1 MTSDYVPNNPTTA
14 TEEAHLVALGYSGRD
29 FQRSMSLWSNLALG
43 FTYLSPLVGVYSL
56 FAYSLTLG
64 GPPAIW
70 WLVIVG
76 SGQFLVAL
84 VFGEVVSQYPL
95 AGGIYPWC
103 RRLWG
108 RKYAWIVAWVYLWAV
123 IVTVTAVAEFG
134 GGFVA
139 ALFGIEA
146 TKQVGLATAVGLLL
160 LAMAFNYSGT
170 NMLGRVAKVGLVAEL
185 IGVVALGLY
194 LLIFQRENS
203 FSVFFDSMG
212 AGGNDAYL
220 VTFFG
225 ASLSGLFLFYGF
237 EACGGVAE
245 EVEDP
250 TRQIPRAMMLTILI
264 GGISGLFSFAGYV
277 LAAPNLQAI
286 VDGQVADPIPSILED
301 TLGVAG
307 SKVFLCIAVMAFMSC
322 VLSLQA
328 AGSRLLYSSGR
339 DRMLPMSS
347 WLAHMSAKHSVP
359 TNALLVACVVPILI
373 CLYVYVDPNQLP
385 RVTAFAVLGI
395 YISFQAVV
403 LAALRQRIKGWRPA
417 GNWNLGSAGM
427 LVNLVAQAYGIMAIY
442 LLIKPGNTGTWID
455 DWVVALGLFVVLAS
469 GLLYLF
475 IAKPDRHSEGFAE
488 GDAIEVAN
496 LLRSQREQSPTPGQL
511 T

>member
-1 MTSDYVPNNPTTA
+1 MTSDSGPTSPTTA
-14 TEEAHLVALGYSGRD
+14 AEEAHLVALGYSGQD
-29 FQRSMSLWSNLALG
+29 FHRSMSLWANLALG

-70 WLVIVG
+70 WIFIVG

-108 RKYAWIVAWVYLWAV
+108 RRYAWIVAWVYLWAV

-146 TKQVGLATAVGLLL
+146 TKEVGLATAVGLLL

-170 NMLGRVAKVGLVAEL
+170 HMLARVAQIGLAAEL
-185 IGVVALGLY
+185 VGVVALGLY

-203 FSVFFDSMG
+203 ISVFFDSMG
-212 AGGNDAYL
+212 AGGSDAYI

-225 ASLSGLFLFYGF
+225 ASLAGLFLFYGF

-245 EVEDP
+245 EVDDP
-250 TRQIPRAMMLTILI
+250 TRRIPRAMQLTILI
-264 GGISGLFSFAGYV
+264 GGVSGLFSYAGYV

-301 TLGVAG
+301 TLGVPG
-307 SKVFLCIAVMAFMSC
+307 SKVFLVIAVTAFVSC

-347 WLAHMSAKHSVP
+347 WLAHMSPKHAVP
-359 TNALLVACVVPILI
+359 TNALVVACVVPILI
-373 CLYVYVDPNQLP
+373 CLYVYIDPDQLP

-395 YISFQAVV
+395 YIAFQAVV

-427 LVNLVAQAYGIMAIY
+427 LVNVIAQAYGIMAIY
-442 LLIKPGNTGTWID
+442 LLLKPGDTGTFID
-455 DWVVALGLFVVLAS
+455 DWIVALGLFVVLAT

-475 IAKPDRHSEGFAE
+475 IARPDRHSDDVAE
-488 GDAIEVAN
+488 GDAIEIAN
-496 LLRSQREQSPTPGQL
+496 RLRSLREQARSVS
-511 T
+511 

>member
-1 MTSDYVPNNPTTA
+1 MTSDGTPTSPPSA
-14 TEEAHLVALGYSGRD
+14 AEEAHLVALGYSGTD
-29 FQRSMSLWSNLALG
+29 FHRSMSLWANLALG

-56 FAYSLTLG
+56 FAYSLSLG

-70 WLVIVG
+70 WIFIVG
-76 SGQFLVAL
+76 AGQFLVAL

-108 RKYAWIVAWVYLWAV
+108 RKYAWIVSWVYLWAV

-146 TKQVGLATAVGLLL
+146 TKEVGLATAVALLL

-170 NMLGRVAKVGLVAEL
+170 HMLARVAQIGLGAEL
-185 IGVVALGLY
+185 IGVIALGLY

-212 AGGNDAYL
+212 AGGSDAYI

-245 EVEDP
+245 EVDDP
-250 TRQIPRAMMLTILI
+250 TRRIPRAMQLTILI
-264 GGISGLFSFAGYV
+264 GGVSGLFSYAGYV
-277 LAAPNLQAI
+277 LAAPNLQEI
-286 VDGQVADPIPSILED
+286 VDGKVADPIPSILED
-301 TLGVAG
+301 TLGVPG
-307 SKVFLCIAVMAFMSC
+307 SKVFLVIAVTAFVSC

-347 WLAHMSAKHSVP
+347 WLAHMSPKHSVP

-373 CLYVYVDPNQLP
+373 CLYVYVDPDQLP

-395 YISFQAVV
+395 YIAFQAVV

-427 LVNLVAQAYGIMAIY
+427 VVNVVAQAYGIMAFY
-442 LLIKPGNTGTWID
+442 LLLKPGDTGTFID
-455 DWVVALGLFVVLAS
+455 DWIVAVGLFVVLAT

-475 IAKPDRHSEGFAE
+475 IARPDRRSDDVAE

-496 LLRSQREQSPTPGQL
+496 LLRSLREQSRNP
-511 T
+511 

>member
-1 MTSDYVPNNPTTA
+1 MTSDSGPAGPSTA
-14 TEEAHLVALGYSGRD
+14 TEEAHLVALGYSGTD
-29 FQRSMSLWSNLALG
+29 FHRSMSLWANLALG

-56 FAYSLTLG
+56 FAFSLTLG
-64 GPPAIW
+64 GPPGIW
-70 WLVIVG
+70 WIVIVG

-84 VFGEVVSQYPL
+84 VFGEVVSQFPL

-108 RKYAWIVAWVYLWAV
+108 RRYAWIIAWVYLWAV

-170 NMLGRVAKVGLVAEL
+170 HMLARVAQIGLAAEL
-185 IGVVALGLY
+185 IGVIALGLY

-203 FSVFFDSMG
+203 VSVFFDSMG
-212 AGGNDAYL
+212 AGGDQAYIA
-220 VTFFG
+220 TFFT
-225 ASLSGLFLFYGF
+225 AALSGLFLFYGF

-245 EVEDP
+245 EVDDP
-250 TRQIPRAMMLTILI
+250 TRRIPRAMQLTILI
-264 GGISGLFSFAGYV
+264 GGVSGLFSYAGYV

-286 VDGQVADPIPSILED
+286 VDGKVPDPIPSILED
-301 TLGVAG
+301 ALGVAG
-307 SKVFLCIAVMAFMSC
+307 SKVFLVIAVTAFVSC

-339 DRMLPMSS
+339 DRMLPMSP
-347 WLAHMSAKHSVP
+347 WLAHMSPKHAVP

-373 CLYVYVDPNQLP
+373 CVYVYLDPNQLP

-395 YISFQAVV
+395 YVAFQAVV

-427 LVNLVAQAYGIMAIY
+427 LVNVIALAYGIMAMF
-442 LLIKPGNTGTWID
+442 LLLRPGDTGTWYD
-455 DWVVALGLFVVLAS
+455 DWVVAIGLVIVLGT

-475 IAKPDRHSEGFAE
+475 IAKPDRNSQDVGE
-488 GDAIEVAN
+488 GDAIEVAK
-496 LLRSQREQSPTPGQL
+496 LLRSLREEARNP
-511 T
+511 

>member
-1 MTSDYVPNNPTTA
+1 MTSDSGPTSPTTA
-14 TEEAHLVALGYSGRD
+14 AEEAHLVALGYSGQD
-29 FQRSMSLWSNLALG
+29 FHRSMSLWANLALG

-70 WLVIVG
+70 WIFIVG

-108 RKYAWIVAWVYLWAV
+108 RRYAWIVAWVYLWAV

-146 TKQVGLATAVGLLL
+146 TKEVGLATAVGLLL

-170 NMLGRVAKVGLVAEL
+170 HMLARVAQIGLAAEL
-185 IGVVALGLY
+185 VGVVALGLY

-203 FSVFFDSMG
+203 ISVFFDSMG
-212 AGGNDAYL
+212 AGGSDAYI

-225 ASLSGLFLFYGF
+225 ASLAGLFLFYGF

-245 EVEDP
+245 EVDDP
-250 TRQIPRAMMLTILI
+250 TRRIPRAMQLTILI
-264 GGISGLFSFAGYV
+264 GGVSGLFSYAGYV

-286 VDGQVADPIPSILED
+286 VDGKVADPIPSILED
-301 TLGVAG
+301 TLGVPG
-307 SKVFLCIAVMAFMSC
+307 SKVFLVIAVTAFVSC

-339 DRMLPMSS
+339 DRMLPMSP
-347 WLAHMSAKHSVP
+347 WLSRMSPKHAVP
-359 TNALLVACVVPILI
+359 TNALVVACVVPILI
-373 CLYVYVDPNQLP
+373 CLYVYIDPDQLP

-395 YISFQAVV
+395 YIAFQAVV

-442 LLIKPGNTGTWID
+442 LLLKPGDTGTFID
-455 DWVVALGLFVVLAS
+455 DWIVALGLFVVLAT

-475 IAKPDRHSEGFAE
+475 IARPDRHSDDVAE
-488 GDAIEVAN
+488 GDAIEIAN
-496 LLRSQREQSPTPGQL
+496 RLRSLREQARSVS
-511 T
+511 

>member
-1 MTSDYVPNNPTTA
+1 MTSDSGPTSPTTA
-14 TEEAHLVALGYSGRD
+14 AEEAHLVALGYSGQD
-29 FQRSMSLWSNLALG
+29 FHRSMSLWANLALG

-70 WLVIVG
+70 WIFIVG

-108 RKYAWIVAWVYLWAV
+108 RRYAWIVAWVYLWAV

-134 GGFVA
+134 GGFIA

-146 TKQVGLATAVGLLL
+146 TKEVGLATAVGLLL

-170 NMLGRVAKVGLVAEL
+170 HMLARVAQIGLAAEL
-185 IGVVALGLY
+185 VGVVALGLY

-203 FSVFFDSMG
+203 ISVFFDSMG
-212 AGGNDAYL
+212 AGGSDAYI

-225 ASLSGLFLFYGF
+225 ASLAGLFLFYGF

-245 EVEDP
+245 EVDDP
-250 TRQIPRAMMLTILI
+250 TRRIPRAMQLTILI
-264 GGISGLFSFAGYV
+264 GGVSGLFSYAGYV

-286 VDGQVADPIPSILED
+286 VDGKVADPIPSILED
-301 TLGVAG
+301 TLGVPG
-307 SKVFLCIAVMAFMSC
+307 SKVFLVIAVTAFVSC

-347 WLAHMSAKHSVP
+347 WLAHMSPKHAVP
-359 TNALLVACVVPILI
+359 TNALVVACVVPILI
-373 CLYVYVDPNQLP
+373 CLYVYIDPDQLP

-395 YISFQAVV
+395 YIAFQAVV

-427 LVNLVAQAYGIMAIY
+427 LVNVIAQAYGIMAIY
-442 LLIKPGNTGTWID
+442 LLLKPGDTGTFID
-455 DWVVALGLFVVLAS
+455 DWIVALGLFVVLAT

-475 IAKPDRHSEGFAE
+475 IARPDRHSDDVAE
-488 GDAIEVAN
+488 GDAIEIAN
-496 LLRSQREQSPTPGQL
+496 RLRSLREQARSVS
-511 T
+511 

>member
-1 MTSDYVPNNPTTA
+1 MTSDDNTSGSGQSAAT
-14 TEEAHLVALGYSGRD
+14 TEESHLVALGYSGTD
-29 FQRSMSLWSNLALG
+29 FHRSMTLWANLALG

-56 FAYSLTLG
+56 FAYSLSLG
-64 GPPAIW
+64 GPPAVW
-70 WLVIVG
+70 WIFIVG
-76 SGQFLVAL
+76 AGQFMVAL

-134 GGFVA
+134 GGFIA

-146 TKQVGLATAVGLLL
+146 TKQVGLATAVALLL

-170 NMLGRVAKVGLVAEL
+170 HMLARVAQIGLGAEL
-185 IGVVALGLY
+185 AGVVGLGLY

-203 FSVFFDSMG
+203 FSVFFDSLG
-212 AGGNDAYL
+212 AGGSDAYI

-245 EVEDP
+245 EVDDP
-250 TRQIPRAMMLTILI
+250 TRRIPRAMQLTILI
-264 GGISGLFSFAGYV
+264 GGVSGLFSYAGYV

-286 VDGQVADPIPSILED
+286 VDGEVADPIPSILED
-301 TLGVAG
+301 TLGVPG
-307 SKVFLCIAVMAFMSC
+307 SKVFLCIAVMAFISC

-347 WLAHMSAKHSVP
+347 WLAHMSPRHAVP

-373 CLYVYVDPNQLP
+373 CLYVYVAPDQLP

-395 YISFQAVV
+395 YIAFQAVV

-427 LVNLVAQAYGIMAIY
+427 LVNVIAQAYGIMAIY
-442 LLIKPGNTGTWID
+442 LLVKPGDTGVFID
-455 DWVVALGLFVVLAS
+455 DWVVAIGLLVVLAT
-469 GLLYLF
+469 GLAYLF
-475 IAKPDRHSEGFAE
+475 IARPDLKSDDVAE
-488 GDAIEVAN
+488 GDAIEVAA
-496 LLRSQREQSPTPGQL
+496 LLRSLRESAGQP
-511 T
+511 

>member
-1 MTSDYVPNNPTTA
+1 MTSDSGPTSPTTA
-14 TEEAHLVALGYSGRD
+14 AEEAHLVALGYSGQD
-29 FQRSMSLWSNLALG
+29 FHRSMSLWANLALG

-70 WLVIVG
+70 WIFIVG

-108 RKYAWIVAWVYLWAV
+108 RRYAWIVAWVYLWAV

-146 TKQVGLATAVGLLL
+146 TKEVGLATAVGLLL

-170 NMLGRVAKVGLVAEL
+170 HMLARVAQIGLAAEL
-185 IGVVALGLY
+185 IGVIALGLY

-203 FSVFFDSMG
+203 ISVFFDSMG
-212 AGGNDAYL
+212 AGGSDAYI

-225 ASLSGLFLFYGF
+225 ASLAGLFLFYGF

-245 EVEDP
+245 EVDDP
-250 TRQIPRAMMLTILI
+250 TRRIPRAMMLTILI
-264 GGISGLFSFAGYV
+264 GGVSGLFSYAGYV
-277 LAAPNLQAI
+277 LAAPNLQEI
-286 VDGQVADPIPSILED
+286 VDGKVADPIPSILED
-301 TLGVAG
+301 TLGVPG
-307 SKVFLCIAVMAFMSC
+307 SKVFLLIAVTAFVSC

-339 DRMLPMSS
+339 DRMLPMSP
-347 WLAHMSAKHSVP
+347 WLAHMSPRHAVP

-373 CLYVYVDPNQLP
+373 CVYVYLDPNQLP

-395 YISFQAVV
+395 YVAFQAVV

-427 LVNLVAQAYGIMAIY
+427 LVNVIALAYGIMAMF
-442 LLIKPGNTGTWID
+442 LLLRPGDTGTWYD
-455 DWVVALGLFVVLAS
+455 DWVVAIGLVIVLGT

-475 IAKPDRHSEGFAE
+475 IAKPDRNSQDVGE
-488 GDAIEVAN
+488 GDAIEVAK
-496 LLRSQREQSPTPGQL
+496 LLRSLREEARNP
-511 T
+511 